1 MANKEDFNITLDSIL
16 EMLSEIKETLK
27 AKNNALSKEDKSL
40 LQRILEMSN
49 QSQLDIGIEPDNLVQ
64 LKTIISELKDAIDKP
79 TIVKNQYT
87 IDISSS
93 KNFLRTLGLVVGLV
107 LSIFGNYH
115 QFKDNESLT
124 DNDLKYRWIKM
135 YNGVDSIGLYKIEH
149 TFIYERNDK
158 VINNIRK
165 VVNDYEQNVIKRAKE
180 LERARIKEEE
190 AQKLLMEAEGL
201 KNK

>member
-1 MANKEDFNITLDSIL
+1 MANKEDLNITLDSIL

-49 QSQLDIGIEPDNLVQ
+49 QFQSDIGIEPDDLMQ
-64 LKTIISELKDAIDKP
+64 LKTIISELKDVIEKP

-93 KNFLRTLGLVVGLV
+93 KNFLIIVGLIIGLA
-107 LSIFGNYH
+107 LSLFGNYH
-115 QFKDNESLT
+115 QFKDNERLT

-135 YNGVDSIGLYKIEH
+135 YNGIDSIELYKIEH
-149 TFIYERNDK
+149 SFVYERDNR

-165 VVNDYEQNVIKRAKE
+165 EVSDYEQRVVERAKE
-180 LERARIKEEE
+180 LERARMKEKE
-190 AQKLLMEAEGL
+190 AQKLLIEADGL
-201 KNK
+201 INK

>member
-1 MANKEDFNITLDSIL
+1 MANKEDLSITLDSIL

-49 QSQLDIGIEPDNLVQ
+49 QSQLDIGIEPDDLVQ
-64 LKTIISELKDAIDKP
+64 LKTIISELKDVIEKP
-79 TIVKNQYT
+79 TIVKNQYS

-93 KNFLRTLGLVVGLV
+93 KNFLVIIGIVVGLV
-107 LSIFGNYH
+107 LSLFGNYH
-115 QFKDNESLT
+115 QFKNNIRLT

-135 YNGVDSIGLYKIEH
+135 YIGIDSIELHKIEH
-149 TFIYERNDK
+149 AFVYERDNK

-165 VVNDYEQNVIKRAKE
+165 TVSDYEQRLVERAKV
-180 LERARIKEEE
+180 LERARMKDEE
-190 AQKLLMEAEGL
+190 AQKLLMEAEVL